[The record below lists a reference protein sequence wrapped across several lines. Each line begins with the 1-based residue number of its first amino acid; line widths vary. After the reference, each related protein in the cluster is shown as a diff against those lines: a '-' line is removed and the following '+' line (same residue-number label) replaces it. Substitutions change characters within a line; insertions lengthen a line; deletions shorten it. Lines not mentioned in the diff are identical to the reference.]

1 MLATTATRAATRA
14 VARRGFHTTRAQ
26 QSSPYHY
33 PEGPYTNLPF
43 NTKTRFFAVRYW
55 SFMIVGF
62 GAPFGIAGA
71 FFFFLLLYSL
81 MVVLTQFG
89 GRSLADV
96 SSSLVSGLVGG
107 FWDDGGLRVW
117 GTGWGKG
124 DGGWVYAMLRKG
136 AWIGDT
142 LSMSKSRPHV
152 FLFDSTGLRWTCA
165 CVTVRCFARGPGA
178 AKRNGGGMK
187 RDLGEHGDRMV
198 GLLPRENCRRLVVWG
213 SGDHGRVELG
223 SRGKGPA
230 GFKDSIWG
238 VCPSIP
244 GSFLLVGLLNRA
256 QRAARRRR
264 PRRAAGGMSGS

>member
-1 MLATTATRAATRA
+1 
-14 VARRGFHTTRAQ
+14 
-26 QSSPYHY
+26 
-33 PEGPYTNLPF
+33 
-43 NTKTRFFAVRYW
+43 
-55 SFMIVGF
+55 
-62 GAPFGIAGA
+62 
-71 FFFFLLLYSL
+71 
-81 MVVLTQFG
+81 
-89 GRSLADV
+89 
-96 SSSLVSGLVGG
+96 
-107 FWDDGGLRVW
+107 
-117 GTGWGKG
+117 
-124 DGGWVYAMLRKG
+124 
-136 AWIGDT
+136 
-142 LSMSKSRPHV
+142 
-152 FLFDSTGLRWTCA
+152 
-165 CVTVRCFARGPGA
+165 
-178 AKRNGGGMK
+178 MK